1 MTGEPLSTVT
11 IRPASEAD
19 VPALTDVYNEVIA
32 TSDAI
37 WLDEPVTVADRLAWL
52 RSLRDDDACLVA
64 ADAAGTFLGYAACF
78 AFREKSG
85 YWPTVELTILL
96 AAPARGQGVGS
107 LLLQALIDHATA
119 VGRRAMV
126 AGIDAA
132 NLGSIRFHERFGFRE
147 VGRLPAVGR
156 KDGRPV
162 DLVLLQLDLPGPDR
176 RSA

>member
-1 MTGEPLSTVT
+1 MSGVPPAEVT
-11 IRPASEAD
+11 IRPATEAD
-19 VPALTDVYNEVIA
+19 VAPLTDVYNDVIA

-64 ADAAGTFLGYAACF
+64 TDAAGTFLGYAACF
-78 AFREKSG
+78 PFREKSG

-96 AAPARGQGVGS
+96 AADARGHGIGA
-107 LLLQALIDHATA
+107 LLLQALIDHAAA

-132 NLGSIRFHERFGFRE
+132 NVGSIRFHERFGFRE
-147 VGRLPAVGR
+147 VARMPGVGR